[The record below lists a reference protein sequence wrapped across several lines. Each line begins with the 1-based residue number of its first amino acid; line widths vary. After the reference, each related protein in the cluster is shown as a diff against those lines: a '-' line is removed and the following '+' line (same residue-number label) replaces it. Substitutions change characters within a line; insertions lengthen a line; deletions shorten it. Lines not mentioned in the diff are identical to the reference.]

1 MARTPK
7 TEGSANT
14 AAAPR
19 RPAGPLTVFAI
30 LREGAD
36 KQAIKASI
44 AKVTTNKAELFKL
57 LSNEDAGASFISFT
71 VERGKRGG
79 QDDVSVD

>member
-1 MARTPK
+1 MAKAPK
-7 TEGSANT
+7 TDSANPS
-14 AAAPR
+14 APR

-71 VERGKRGG
+71 VERGKRAGAA
-79 QDDVSVD
+79 DTVSVD

>member
-7 TEGSANT
+7 TDASGKT
-14 AAAPR
+14 AAR

-36 KQAIKASI
+36 KAAIKASI

-79 QDDVSVD
+79 NDEVSVN